1 MVQVKVHRISSV
13 TDPYTGLPAKQIELV
28 EVRQRTTGPG
38 QVYGMGAEENRMVQ
52 SMVSQLQG
60 MGLMPQV
67 REMSFPKITMVLT
80 ESEYDMFGIRLDV
93 NEVYE
98 LDIRGGSIGLKPA
111 TGV

>member
-1 MVQVKVHRISSV
+1 MVQVKVQRISSV

-28 EVRQRTTGPG
+28 EVRQRATT
-38 QVYGMGAEENRMVQ
+38 QAYGMGGEENRMVQ

-60 MGLMPQV
+60 MGLMPQM
-67 REMSFPKITMVLT
+67 REMAFPKITMVLT
-80 ESEYDMFGIRLDV
+80 ESEYDMFAMRLDV

-98 LDIRGGSIGLKPA
+98 LDIRNGTIGLRQA

>member
-1 MVQVKVHRISSV
+1 MVQVKVQRISSV

-28 EVRQRTTGPG
+28 EVRQRTSG

-52 SMVSQLQG
+52 NMVSQLQG
-60 MGLMPQV
+60 MGLMPQI
-67 REMSFPKITMVLT
+67 RELTFPKITMVLT

-111 TGV
+111 TGI